1 MNSITTVANNTFNNS
16 STFIYI
22 ISNNNN
28 AIKIGHSY
36 NPLKRLR
43 QLQTGNDSK
52 LKLLLI
58 VEADKH
64 LERRLHKMFFFHKK
78 CGEWFNVTP
87 ELLDVIINYLVERYP
102 TKILS

>member
-1 MNSITTVANNTFNNS
+1 MDYLPTVANNTLNKS
-16 STFIYI
+16 STFIYV
-22 ISNNNN
+22 ISNNNH

-36 NPLKRLR
+36 DPFKRLR

-64 LERRLHKMFFFHKK
+64 LERRLHKMFFFHKR

-102 TKILS
+102 TKILN